1 MKAPIRLAA
10 PAASAA
16 LLALMLA
23 GCARTGE
30 IDATGGVS
38 AVRSACPVVG
48 VPAGTGDV
56 TLFDPPTS
64 QAEVAIDVVAAMT
77 NVRGT
82 CNDVGDDIAT
92 TVTFD
97 VQARRQRTGAARDVQ
112 VPYFI
117 TVVRGGNNVVAK
129 RVGTIALHFDAGQTR
144 AQASGTATTS
154 VARSAATLPQEIR
167 DRLTRRRKAG
177 DDDAAVDPLAQPE
190 VRRAVLAASF
200 EALVGFQL
208 NEAQLRYNVTR

>member
-23 GCARTGE
+23 SCARTGE

-38 AVRSACPVVG
+38 AVRSPCPVVG

-64 QAEVAIDVVAAMT
+64 QAEAAIDVVAAMT

-97 VQARRQRTGAARDVQ
+97 VQVRRQRTGAARDVQ